1 MTLDKARVLLVD
13 DEPSLVKGVKLSLE
27 LEGYEVL
34 TAADGH
40 QALAVFSNA
49 DPDLVVLDLMLPGL
63 DGLTVCQRIREVST
77 TPIIMLT
84 AKTDDVD
91 KVVGLEVGADDY
103 LTKPF
108 NTRELVARV
117 RAVLR
122 RVQFDRQAVAGA
134 QQEHILIVR
143 DLVVDIYRRRVFR
156 GDKALDLTP
165 TEFDLLAHLA
175 AHPGRVYSREEL
187 LRSVWGYEYF
197 GDDRTVDVHISRLRD
212 KIELDAQNPTYV
224 LTSWGKG
231 YSAAEGGPGSKGK
244 ARR

>member
-49 DPDLVVLDLMLPGL
+49 DPDLIVLDLMLPGI

-117 RAVLR
+117 RAILR
-122 RVQFDRQAVAGA
+122 RVQFDRQAAAAGT
-134 QQEHILIVR
+134 QQEHILAVR
-143 DLVVDIYRRRVFR
+143 DLTVDVYRRRVYR
-156 GDKALDLTP
+156 GDRALELTP

-175 AHPGRVYSREEL
+175 AQPGRVFSREEL

-197 GDDRTVDVHISRLRD
+197 GDDRTVDVHVSRLRD
-212 KIELDAQNPTYV
+212 KIEPDAQNPIYV

-231 YSAAEGGPGSKGK
+231 YHAAEGGPQPK

>member
-1 MTLDKARVLLVD
+1 LGKIRILLVD

-27 LEGYEVL
+27 LEGYEVM
-34 TAADGH
+34 TAEDGR
-40 QALAVFSNA
+40 QALTVFANA
-49 DPDLVVLDLMLPGL
+49 DPDLIILDLMLPGL

-84 AKTDDVD
+84 AKADDVD

-117 RAVLR
+117 RAVFR
-122 RVQFDRQAVAGA
+122 RIQYDRQAVSSGGE
-134 QQEHILIVR
+134 QEKTLVLG
-143 DLVVDIYRRRVFR
+143 DLTVDLHRRRVQREESIF
-156 GDKALDLTP
+156 DLTP

-175 AHPGRVYSREEL
+175 AHPGRVFSREEL

-197 GDDRTVDVHISRLRD
+197 GDDRTVDVHVSRLRD
-212 KIELDAQNPTYV
+212 KIEPDAQAPIYV

-231 YSAAEGGPGSKGK
+231 YYAAEVRPQPKP
-244 ARR
+244 RR